1 MHFMLTILKVIY
13 VLSTLM
19 RWIMEGEK
27 LEHVGGGKCGNDDY
41 IYKWEVLWSL
51 IIYVHEVPRSL
62 ALNLFKTCTL
72 LVSLFFVVETYFL
85 IMIIWRRYLKVNLS
99 FSLNV
104 RVGVIG
110 FLLLDISL
118 PNSQYKSSGA
128 GVLGLAM
135 LVLAVFNMS
144 CKSMLVFFKLFIS
157 KFKMNCWYELVSKL
171 AIIFVANS
179 WLFELANVW
188 FCF

>member
-1 MHFMLTILKVIY
+1 MVFYIGNHGWICKRRDSNFGKLENFEEHNFHKITKNMHFMLTILKFIY

-19 RWIMEGEK
+19 PWIMEGEK

-51 IIYVHEVPRSL
+51 IIYVYEVPRSL

-104 RVGVIG
+104 RVGLG
-110 FLLLDISL
+110 APSL
-118 PNSQYKSSGA
+118 PLHLP
-128 GVLGLAM
+128 LG
-135 LVLAVFNMS
+135 
-144 CKSMLVFFKLFIS
+144 
-157 KFKMNCWYELVSKL
+157 
-171 AIIFVANS
+171 
-179 WLFELANVW
+179 
-188 FCF
+188 